1 MEKSVFSLALKKTE
15 ITRLKINNQSSKLW
29 NNFSF
34 FKFCSNESKIRL
46 DGGFN
51 LKTFYFSHSN
61 IFGMHSKFLVV
72 IIKISNA
79 MFKNDK
85 NENELCI
92 LAPKESVLGETCR
105 YKFKRKKE
113 MFSCNKI
120 KFDSLGIEKIKIIFF
135 QNSVNKKGK
144 ENRSILIETFKRR
157 LMWNSSSKLKE
168 NKNKKG
174 RGNTHFKELNFL
186 LYQRI
191 DLILLDLK
199 SIT

>member
-1 MEKSVFSLALKKTE
+1 MEKGVFSLALKKTE
-15 ITRLKINNQSSKLW
+15 ITRIKINNQSSKFW

-51 LKTFYFSHSN
+51 LKTFYFSHPN

-85 NENELCI
+85 NENGLCI
-92 LAPKESVLGETCR
+92 LAPKESVLGETRR

-120 KFDSLGIEKIKIIFF
+120 KSDSLGIEKIKIIFF
-135 QNSVNKKGK
+135 QNSVNKKRR
-144 ENRSILIETFKRR
+144 ENRSILTETFRRR
-157 LMWNSSSKLKE
+157 LMWNSSLILKK
-168 NKNKKG
+168 NKNKKR
-174 RGNTHFKELNFL
+174 RGNIHFKVLNFL
-186 LYQRI
+186 FYQRI
-191 DLILLDLK
+191 DLILVGLK

>member
-15 ITRLKINNQSSKLW
+15 ITRIKINNQSCKFW

-51 LKTFYFSHSN
+51 LKTSYFSHSN
-61 IFGMHSKFLVV
+61 LFGMHSKFLVV

-85 NENELCI
+85 YENELCI
-92 LAPKESVLGETCR
+92 LAPRESVLGETR
-105 YKFKRKKE
+105 QYKFKKKKG
-113 MFSCNKI
+113 MFSFNKI
-120 KFDSLGIEKIKIIFF
+120 KLDSLNIGKIKIIFF
-135 QNSVNKKGK
+135 QNSVNKKRR
-144 ENRSILIETFKRR
+144 ENRSILTETFRRR
-157 LMWNSSSKLKE
+157 LIWNSSLILKK
-168 NKNKKG
+168 NKNKK
-174 RGNTHFKELNFL
+174 RSSNIHFKVLNFL
-186 LYQRI
+186 FYQRI
-191 DLILLDLK
+191 DLILVGLK

>member
-15 ITRLKINNQSSKLW
+15 ITRIKINNQSSKFW

-46 DGGFN
+46 NGGFN
-51 LKTFYFSHSN
+51 LKTFYFSNSN
-61 IFGMHSKFLVV
+61 IFGMHSKFLMV

-85 NENELCI
+85 NENGLCI
-92 LAPKESVLGETCR
+92 VTPKEYVLGEICR

-113 MFSCNKI
+113 MFSCFKI
-120 KFDSLGIEKIKIIFF
+120 KFDSFGIEKIKIIFF
-135 QNSVNKKGK
+135 QNSVNKKRK

-157 LMWNSSSKLKE
+157 LMSNSSPILKK
-168 NKNKKG
+168 NKNKK
-174 RGNTHFKELNFL
+174 RRDNIHFKGLNFL

-191 DLILLDLK
+191 DLILFDLK
-199 SIT
+199 STT